1 MAPSGHASLIASAC
15 ETACPPEKI
24 SSVGSKNQ
32 GDLLIL
38 YAMTPTLPNPPLAI
52 PPIRAIAIILAHG
65 VVRLHQR
72 QKDLDNRTEQSV
84 HDRVMVT
91 KGETQ

>member
-1 MAPSGHASLIASAC
+1 MSKGHA
-15 ETACPPEKI
+15 TKKMP
-24 SSVGSKNQ
+24 V
-32 GDLLIL
+32 
-38 YAMTPTLPNPPLAI
+38 
-52 PPIRAIAIILAHG
+52 IRAIAIILAHG

-84 HDRVMVT
+84 HDCVLVT